1 MELDYLIR
9 TLKPIKRESFK
20 IRKKKKKKKKWLIIY
35 LKIHLFFQ
43 YF

>member
-20 IRKKKKKKKKWLIIY
+20 IRKKKEKEKKNG
-35 LKIHLFFQ
+35 
-43 YF
+43 